1 MDIGNV
7 VAALKQERGRI
18 DRALAALGG
27 LSSPARRGR
36 PPRAVSTA
44 GRQRRGMSA
53 AARKRVSEAMKQRW
67 AKWKGVLS
75 QESQD
80 PPCDECRRQEEIV
93 GFDESALGCEEEAR
107 LVDF

>member
-1 MDIGNV
+1 
-7 VAALKQERGRI
+7 
-18 DRALAALGG
+18 
-27 LSSPARRGR
+27 
-36 PPRAVSTA
+36 
-44 GRQRRGMSA
+44 MSA